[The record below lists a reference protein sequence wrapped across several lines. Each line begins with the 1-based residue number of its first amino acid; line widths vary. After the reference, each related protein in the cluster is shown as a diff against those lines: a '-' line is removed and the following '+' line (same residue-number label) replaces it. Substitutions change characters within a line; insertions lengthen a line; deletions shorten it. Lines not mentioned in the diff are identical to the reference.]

1 MSTAW
6 FLAGKYLRPRRNAVS
21 VITLISVIGVTLGV
35 AVLVIVLAVMTG
47 FTDLM
52 KSKLLDTQAHF
63 HVRGYGGISDPE
75 SVLARIREA
84 GAEGAP
90 VVQSPALVQLGQM
103 LDAQIVVFGVDE
115 QDVRKYM
122 KVDGALKSGTLKL
135 GRGEVIISSE
145 MARRWGVQLGDRI
158 LLHAPNRLTGL
169 VRFKPEGGVELNPD
183 SPVYLPTEFRVTGI
197 YSFGKYDF
205 DRSVIFVGRDDAA
218 ELFGLPWG
226 GASIIY
232 GWVREP
238 FNMEADLEKLRDAL
252 DGLVVTSW
260 QEENRQLLDRISELE
275 NRLENYRAGELFL
288 RDSSRFEPVDSL
300 GCYIYRNARVI
311 NNSIVRR
318 HNFLTLDKGRR
329 NGIEKDMA
337 VTQNGMLVGYVLHV
351 SDKFAVCMSL
361 LNTDFKTSGRGLR
374 GDYDGSIRWDGIR
387 YDHATLSEIPRYAE
401 INVGDTIVTTSFSS
415 RFPEGIGIGTVESFE
430 LINGTYYEADIRLF
444 TRFGALRYVDVI
456 RYKDMEERRLLEEM
470 IENDI

>member
-1 MSTAW
+1 MFRLLL
-6 FLAGKYLRPRRNAVS
+6 FLKKIYFFALFVVLELLAFSYFYRSSAYTNAKIMNAS
-21 VITLISVIGVTLGV
+21 
-35 AVLVIVLAVMTG
+35 
-47 FTDLM
+47 
-52 KSKLLDTQAHF
+52 
-63 HVRGYGGISDPE
+63 
-75 SVLARIREA
+75 
-84 GAEGAP
+84 
-90 VVQSPALVQLGQM
+90 
-103 LDAQIVVFGVDE
+103 
-115 QDVRKYM
+115 
-122 KVDGALKSGTLKL
+122 
-135 GRGEVIISSE
+135 
-145 MARRWGVQLGDRI
+145 
-158 LLHAPNRLTGL
+158 NRL
-169 VRFKPEGGVELNPD
+169 VGGVYNSLHQVK
-183 SPVYLPTEFRVTGI
+183 SYFLL
-197 YSFGKYDF
+197 K
-205 DRSVIFVGRDDAA
+205 
-218 ELFGLPWG
+218 
-226 GASIIY
+226 
-232 GWVREP
+232 
-238 FNMEADLEKLRDAL
+238 
-252 DGLVVTSW
+252 
-260 QEENRQLLDRISELE
+260 EENRQLLDRISELE

-361 LNTDFKTSGRGLR
+361 LNIDFKTSGRGLR
-374 GDYDGSIRWDGIR
+374 GDYDGSIRWNGIR